1 MTTIARALSELGIKE
16 WVLRGEPTSEAEFN
30 SMFRKV
36 TGADSNGS
44 AIESAD
50 PKDWGTTWKAVS
62 DKKAALIAA
71 APMVELRR
79 QRNAKL
85 AETDYLA
92 LSDVT
97 LSADMKTYRQAL
109 RHAAMPTG
117 SVLQVQRTRLTSV
130 NTQALTQNTVTAIT
144 GLSVNITPKFSN
156 SLIRLDAH
164 FFGELGSELNTFN
177 NMISFMRDTTELH
190 ETAVGNRNYGYG
202 TLTRTYAADDAG
214 STPE

>member
-1 MTTIARALSELGIKE
+1 MTTIANAISALGISE

-30 SMFRKV
+30 QMFRKV

-44 AIESAD
+44 AIESSN
-50 PKDWGTTWKAVS
+50 PSDWGTTWKAVS

-71 APMVELRR
+71 APMVELRV

-109 RHAAMPTG
+109 RDLPADANGKDAAFDSDGVTLKNVTWPTK
-117 SVLQVQRTRLTSV
+117 
-130 NTQALTQNTVTAIT
+130 
-144 GLSVNITPKFSN
+144 P
-156 SLIRLDAH
+156 
-164 FFGELGSELNTFN
+164 
-177 NMISFMRDTTELH
+177 
-190 ETAVGNRNYGYG
+190 
-202 TLTRTYAADDAG
+202 
-214 STPE
+214 